1 MGTTIQC
8 FFQGFQ
14 VRVICGATTITIIL
28 FIRSYYSRIQIVV
41 FEFVT
46 LAASLI
52 ERGARTGLVV
62 DSLVLLVCGLSF
74 IPPKREKE
82 CLANRFQLK
91 ICELV
96 SGELSKCLYIYAVI
110 RTLSLHLC
118 LTSVFCSI
126 TFKTAAP
133 QNVTDNT

>member
-8 FFQGFQ
+8 FFQAFR

-74 IPPKREKE
+74 IPQRERKSVW
-82 CLANRFQLK
+82 Q
-91 ICELV
+91 IV
-96 SGELSKCLYIYAVI
+96 S
-110 RTLSLHLC
+110 
-118 LTSVFCSI
+118 
-126 TFKTAAP
+126 
-133 QNVTDNT
+133 N

>member
-8 FFQGFQ
+8 FFQAFQ
-14 VRVICGATTITIIL
+14 VRVICGAITITIIL

-41 FEFVT
+41 FEFVP

-96 SGELSKCLYIYAVI
+96 SGELSKCLYIRSYTDLITSSV
-110 RTLSLHLC
+110 LNEC
-118 LTSVFCSI
+118 LLIHNFQNSCS
-126 TFKTAAP
+126 TECH
-133 QNVTDNT
+133 